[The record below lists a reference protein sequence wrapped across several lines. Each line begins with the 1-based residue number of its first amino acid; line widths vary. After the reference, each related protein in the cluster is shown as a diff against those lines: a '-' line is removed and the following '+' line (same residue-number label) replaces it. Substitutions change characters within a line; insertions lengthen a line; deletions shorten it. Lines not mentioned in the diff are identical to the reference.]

1 MRLTPLIQ
9 IKHIFIMVK
18 IPDGIKEFIENQGI
32 FVVLNVTVKK
42 FTNISP
48 RIFFKVEEDA
58 IYWLDF
64 FKHKTYK
71 NIQANPW
78 VTISVFNKE
87 DLEGYQFRGIANF
100 ITDEPTKSEIK
111 ESIIKKILNMN
122 SSPIIKKLSGKEAT
136 VVQFEP
142 KVGYSLNPEK
152 YSDMSIGSDIDVTQL
167 FQK

>member
-1 MRLTPLIQ
+1 
-9 IKHIFIMVK
+9 MVK
-18 IPDGIKEFIENQGI
+18 IPEEIQKFVEEQGV
-32 FVVLNVTVKK
+32 FVVGTTGGGNL
-42 FTNISP
+42 TNISP
-48 RIFFKVEEDA
+48 RIFFKIEDNI

-71 NIQANPW
+71 NIQVNPQ

-87 DLEGYQFRGIANF
+87 DLEGYQFRGIASF
-100 ITDEPTKSEIK
+100 ITDESTKSEIK
-111 ESIIKKILNMN
+111 ESIIKKILKTN
-122 SSPIIKKLSGKEAT
+122 SSSKLKKLSEKEVT

-152 YSDMSIGSDIDVTQL
+152 YSDMSIGSDTDITQL